1 MCFHHIIINQLFS
14 SLISPMEAQFIFES
28 PDLPDFVFLLSNL
41 QQQTF
46 ESSEGGKT
54 CKELGLKLLHVYLFI
69 ASNRK
74 GILKG
79 EGTEICVSVSDV
91 LVEKAKLQKL
101 RDKGAL
107 YLI

>member
-1 MCFHHIIINQLFS
+1 
-14 SLISPMEAQFIFES
+14 MEAQFIFES
-28 PDLPDFVFLLSNL
+28 PDLPDFVFLLSKLQHLNL
-41 QQQTF
+41 QRGAKRAKNWGWSF
-46 ESSEGGKT
+46 
-54 CKELGLKLLHVYLFI
+54 CMFICLFI

-74 GILKG
+74 GILKE

-101 RDKGAL
+101 RDKDAL